1 MNKYCELQGHELRG
15 RRYGMTEA
23 TFKNKKNR
31 KASTD
36 DRTEAQSY
44 AEYSW
49 ENLINDKMV
58 SAARA
63 QNRAE
68 ALKRAAAA
76 KRNMEAARARAGR
89 TGAVG
94 VSANTHKRAS
104 ASVGGIHSGVKLQRK
119 AKTQTQ
125 VRSRAEAVERIR
137 TKTVVGVH
145 TIISDKKYSFP
156 ISIVL
161 LALCFTILIMAIIT
175 ASVQRSELS
184 SENDALKQEY
194 TSLLSK
200 KDELDLLL
208 GTRDDLRVVEQV
220 AKEELGMVK
229 KDQVE
234 NFSIRVHN
242 EDRIEILDDSDAEQF
257 GFIEDIKNFGSSI
270 AERVKGFFG
279 M

>member
-1 MNKYCELQGHELRG
+1 
-15 RRYGMTEA
+15 MTEV

-36 DRTEAQSY
+36 DRAEVQSY
-44 AEYSW
+44 TEYSW

-63 QNRAE
+63 QNRAAE
-68 ALKRAAAA
+68 LRRAAEA
-76 KRNMEAARARAGR
+76 KRSMANAASQG
-89 TGAVG
+89 
-94 VSANTHKRAS
+94 
-104 ASVGGIHSGVKLQRK
+104 ASVRPAPNTAGAQRRKTFAFPGTKNGLKVQSRADVK
-119 AKTQTQ
+119 AKAEKKT
-125 VRSRAEAVERIR
+125 RAEKLEKIR

-145 TIISDKKYSFP
+145 TIVSEKKYAFP
-156 ISIVL
+156 LSVVITAV
-161 LALCFTILIMAIIT
+161 CFTVLIMAIIT
-175 ASVQRSELS
+175 SAVQRSELS
-184 SENDALKQEY
+184 TENDMLKREY

-208 GTRDDLRVVEQV
+208 GTRDDLRVVERV

-234 NFSIRVHN
+234 NFSLRVHN
-242 EDRIEILDDSDAEQF
+242 EDRIEILEETETANF
-257 GFIEDIKNFGSSI
+257 GFIEDIVNFGSSI
-270 AERVKGFFG
+270 AERIKGFFG

>member
-1 MNKYCELQGHELRG
+1 
-15 RRYGMTEA
+15 MTEA

-31 KASTD
+31 QASTD

-44 AEYSW
+44 TEYSW

-76 KRNMEAARARAGR
+76 KRRMEAANARANR
-89 TGAVG
+89 TGSVKRVGTVGTFHSAVKPQKKAK
-94 VSANTHKRAS
+94 VQ
-104 ASVGGIHSGVKLQRK
+104 ASVK
-119 AKTQTQ
+119 A
-125 VRSRAEAVERIR
+125 RAEKAERIR

-145 TIISDKKYSFP
+145 TIISEKKYNFP
-156 ISIVL
+156 LSIVL
-161 LALCFTILIMAIIT
+161 TAVCFTILIMAIIT
-175 ASVQRSELS
+175 TAVQRSELS

-242 EDRIEILDDSDAEQF
+242 EDRIEILDDREAVQF
-257 GFIEDIKNFGSSI
+257 GFIEDIMNFGSSV
-270 AERVKGFFG
+270 AERIKGFFG